1 MPGTIETALAAI
13 PPIRPIPCA
22 SPRELR
28 ICVHPLEVGTVYRCS
43 VAQRNAERA
52 FNRALARES

>member
-1 MPGTIETALAAI
+1 MPGTIETAPVAI
-13 PPIRPIPCA
+13 PPIHRIPCA

>member
-1 MPGTIETALAAI
+1 MPRTIETAPVAMPL
-13 PPIRPIPCA
+13 IRRILCA
-22 SPRELR
+22 SPPELR

-52 FNRALARES
+52 FDRALARES